1 MRTRTIISMLL
12 AVAALAIVVSIS
24 ACGGSSSASGSSGG
38 KLALVAYS
46 TPQEAYEQLIPAFQK
61 TAAGKGV
68 SFSQSYGASGDQARA
83 VASGLPADV
92 AAFSLAPDMDKLV
105 KAGLVDSNWDQ
116 NKWHG
121 FVTDSVVTL
130 VVRKGNP
137 KGIHDWSDLIKPGVQ
152 VIEPNPFTSGGA
164 RWNVMAAYGAQIKQG
179 KTRAQADAYLQQ
191 LFKHVVVQD
200 KSARDAL
207 QTFTS
212 GKGDV
217 MIAYENEAIT
227 AQQKGKAVD
236 YVTPKDTILIQ
247 NPIAVTKD
255 AKPAAQK
262 FVDWLH
268 TDAAQKIFAE
278 RGYRPVV
285 SSLVDKSKF
294 PTPAGLFTIDEVGG
308 WDQVMTKFF
317 DPDNG
322 IVAKIEQGLGVSTA
336 K

>member
-179 KTRAQADAYLQQ
+179 KTPAQADAYLQQ

>member
-1 MRTRTIISMLL
+1 MRKRTIISLIL
-12 AVAALAIVVSIS
+12 AVAALATVVSVS
-24 ACGGSSSASGSSGG
+24 GCGGSSASGSSGG
-38 KLALVAYS
+38 KVALVAYS
-46 TPQEAYEQLIPAFQK
+46 TPQEAYAQLIPAFQK

-68 SFSQSYGASGDQARA
+68 SFSQSFGASGDQARA
-83 VASGLPADV
+83 VVSGLPADV
-92 AAFSLAPDMDKLV
+92 VEFSLAPDMDKVV

-116 NKWHG
+116 NKYHG

-164 RWNVMAAYGAQIKQG
+164 RWNVMAAYGAQLKEG
-179 KTRAQADAYLQQ
+179 KTPAQAQAYLQQ

-200 KSARDAL
+200 KSARDAM

-212 GKGDV
+212 GKGDAL
-217 MIAYENEAIT
+217 IAYENEAIN

-236 YVTPKDTILIQ
+236 YVTPKNTILIQ
-247 NPIAVTKD
+247 NPIAITKD

-262 FVDWLH
+262 FVHWLY
-268 TDAAQKIFAE
+268 TDTAQKIFAE

-294 PTPAGLFTIDEVGG
+294 PTPAGLFTIDDLGG
-308 WDQVMTKFF
+308 WDKVMTQFF
-317 DPDNG
+317 DPNNG
-322 IVAKIEQGLGVSTA
+322 SVAKIEQGLGVSTA